1 MAKRSTDFQLKSIDD
16 LFSNQEERD
25 NSQMPKIKDIPIDII
40 DDFPNHPFK
49 VRMDNEMVRLIESVS
64 ENGVITPAIVRQK
77 KNGRYEMIS
86 GHRRKFVND
95 YLHIENI
102 RCIVMDLT
110 DAEAT
115 IIMVDSNVQ
124 RENVPPSEKA
134 AAYKMR
140 LDAIRK
146 QAGRPRK
153 NNLVPVGQNFSREEL
168 SKEVGESQ
176 TQIQRYIRLN
186 YLVPELLEYVD
197 NGKIKMRPAVELSYL
212 DEDNQRDLV
221 DFIDDNE
228 CYPSHAQTIRMRKL
242 FNDGDLNTDVITQI
256 MSEEKPNQKDK
267 IVIRGE
273 RFEKLMVNIP
283 LNKREDYVC
292 KAIEHYN
299 KYLRKREDRDAR

>member
-1 MAKRSTDFQLKSIDD
+1 MYKN
-16 LFSNQEERD
+16 LFSNQEERE
-25 NSQMPKIKDIPIDII
+25 NSKMPKIKDIPINII

-49 VRMDNEMVRLIESVS
+49 VRMDNEMVRLIESIS
-64 ENGVITPAIVRQK
+64 ENGVITPAIVRPK
-77 KNGRYEMIS
+77 TNGRYEMIS
-86 GHRRKFVND
+86 GHRRKFVNN

-110 DAEAT
+110 DAEAI

-140 LDAIRK
+140 LDAMKK

-153 NNLVPVGQNFSREEL
+153 NNYSPLGNNFSTSSEEFA
-168 SKEVGESQ
+168 KEIGESKN
-176 TQIQRYIRLN
+176 QIYRYIRLN

-299 KYLRKREDRDAR
+299 KYLRKREDREAR